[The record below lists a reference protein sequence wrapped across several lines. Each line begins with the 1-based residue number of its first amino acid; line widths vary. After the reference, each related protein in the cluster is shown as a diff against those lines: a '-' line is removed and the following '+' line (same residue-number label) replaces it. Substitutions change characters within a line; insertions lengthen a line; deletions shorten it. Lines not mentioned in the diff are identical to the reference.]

1 MAGEAGL
8 KEKME
13 GVKKKKREK
22 RAGVWGG
29 LDGTV

>member
-13 GVKKKKREK
+13 GVKKKKKGK
-22 RAGVWGG
+22 RGVGG